1 MLVFQNIIKEFSST
15 NIAFTSDR
23 FLLQGTSLI
32 LVGMELNNNPEVVV
46 EMTALSVQYCCSFKS
61 LLRQSVD

>member
-23 FLLQGTSLI
+23 FLRQGTSLI
-32 LVGMELNNNPEVVV
+32 LVGMELNINPEVVV

-61 LLRQSVD
+61 LLHQSVD